1 MPQTVEEASL
11 VPSSLTLFMP
21 SKGIY
26 TLLFLSLSV
35 EPLTDLDS
43 PRSFSSE
50 ESTLGAYYNHN
61 IITYV
66 DSP

>member
-26 TLLFLSLSV
+26 TLLFL
-35 EPLTDLDS
+35 DA
-43 PRSFSSE
+43 PRSCSSE